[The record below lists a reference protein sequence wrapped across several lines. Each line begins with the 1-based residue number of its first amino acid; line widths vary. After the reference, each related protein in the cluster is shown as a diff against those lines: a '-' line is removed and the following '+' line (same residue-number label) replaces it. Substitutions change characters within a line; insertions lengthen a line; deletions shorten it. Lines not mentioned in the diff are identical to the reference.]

1 MRRPVGAGTHYH
13 RGEGFLMLSPV
24 CTSAPA
30 TNPVTLTE
38 AKSHCRVDHTD
49 DDTLIGLLI
58 SAATAHLDGYAGVLG
73 RALVTQ
79 TWRQDLESFSDPLRL
94 ALGPVASITSV
105 TYYDADNAV
114 QTLAGTVYGL
124 FSDEFGAY
132 LALKPDQTFPS
143 VYSRRDAISVTYVAG
158 VADSAVPAPIKHA
171 ILLMVGHWYANREA
185 VAPGQM
191 YDVPM
196 AVDALI
202 RPYRRVGV

>member
-1 MRRPVGAGTHYH
+1 
-13 RGEGFLMLSPV
+13 MLSPV
-24 CTSAPA
+24 RTSAPA

-38 AKSHCRVDHTD
+38 AKSQCRVDHTD

-58 SAATAHLDGYAGVLG
+58 SAATAYLDGYAGVLG

-143 VYSRRDAISVTYVAG
+143 VYSRQDAISVTYVAG

>member
-1 MRRPVGAGTHYH
+1 
-13 RGEGFLMLSPV
+13 MLSPV
-24 CTSAPA
+24 RTSAPA

-38 AKSHCRVDHTD
+38 AKLQCRVDHTD

-58 SAATAHLDGYAGVLG
+58 SAATAYLDGYAGVLG

>member
-1 MRRPVGAGTHYH
+1 
-13 RGEGFLMLSPV
+13 MLSPV
-24 CTSAPA
+24 RTSAPA
-30 TNPVTLTE
+30 TNPVSLSE
-38 AKSHCRVDHTD
+38 AKAQCRVDHSD

-58 SAATAHLDGYAGVLG
+58 SGATAHLDGYTGVLG

-124 FSDEFGAY
+124 FADEFGAY
-132 LALKPDQTFPS
+132 LALKPDQSFPS

-185 VAPGQM
+185 VAEAQM
-191 YDVPM
+191 HEVPM